1 MKLAYRITRSR
12 STHARRLAFAAKFV
26 VAAAAVLFCFA
37 TPSHAQS
44 LCPLTNSQTICL
56 DQLGSGT
63 TTVSGQATVRWVDV
77 KVNET
82 LYPKIRVISHK
93 FSVTVSPLGS
103 GLEVRATKAGTKF
116 DGAGLLV
123 DGGGLCQKNTIA
135 PCIGKLTIG
144 DTKVTVMTAKTGA
157 LTNATLGFNRNS
169 TGGTAIQICNG
180 SIPPAAGTNDKATPL
195 NCQNSVVVAENTTV
209 EIAVRPLTEYDRIDL
224 RDANGNSLSGQLQ
237 PHAKMDEPCSS
248 EEGQTQTC
256 LNPVKTTDKAVTGF
270 GMKSSS
276 IKIEL
281 DKAVKGTV
289 ETDAT
294 TGAFTLDLSS
304 LTKGQTITATQVK
317 PAPLTGVKPATTTVK
332 DVPAADS
339 TFALYTLGLVGVNVA
354 GASNT
359 GPSQQ
364 YFVSFD
370 TRLPI
375 PFLGRSFCG
384 ESDEGF
390 KMDYKC
396 WLWFNPRIASAPAP
410 ASSTLKSFS
419 SVNSLSSGLSGETL
433 GQITQTIEVH
443 SGAEY
448 ALFHGPR
455 VPTSTTVA
463 FKGGLSA
470 IIGGGIVT
478 PINPT
483 SNASIFV
490 LNNNLGNQ
498 FTTNALSG
506 GPQTFAQTYP
516 ILASALCGTGT
527 GRYGFT
533 STPPCTPSA
542 NTYSNVA
549 FVLPN
554 RSRFY
559 RDYFIGLRLRTYFFS
574 GDCTHKIDKAAEN
587 ATTSCK
593 AANIYPGTFDVRLGQ
608 DETVTGGYLRS
619 AILTTSASYPLPGTS
634 GAVRI
639 FGSTYISMNRN
650 RNSPALALLAAS
662 STIPI
667 TDPTVVVQPIRP
679 SDHDYF
685 RLGLGVDLVPLISK
699 WVSPPKT
706 TTGSSTTAAAPPAA
720 TP

>member
-1 MKLAYRITRSR
+1 M
-12 STHARRLAFAAKFV
+12 
-26 VAAAAVLFCFA
+26 
-37 TPSHAQS
+37 
-44 LCPLTNSQTICL
+44 
-56 DQLGSGT
+56 
-63 TTVSGQATVRWVDV
+63 
-77 KVNET
+77 NET

-93 FSVTVSPLGS
+93 FAVAVSALGS
-103 GLEVRATKAGTKF
+103 GLEIRATQSGTPF
-116 DGAGLLV
+116 TVEGLLV
-123 DGGGLCQKNTIA
+123 DGGGLCQKNTTT
-135 PCIGKLTIG
+135 PCIDKLTIG
-144 DTKVTVMTAKTGA
+144 DTKVTVKTGVTI
-157 LTNATLGFNRNS
+157 LSDEATLGFNRKP
-169 TGGTAIQICNG
+169 TGGTAIGICTG
-180 SIPPAAGTNDKATPL
+180 SIPPAPGSNAPATPL
-195 NCQNSVVVAENTTV
+195 RCGAGISVAKNTTV
-209 EIAVRPLTEYDRIDL
+209 EIPVRPLTEYDRIDL
-224 RDANGNSLSGQLQ
+224 QDLKAKPAVSIGPLRPG
-237 PHAKMDEPCSS
+237 PKMDDPCSS
-248 EEGQTQTC
+248 EDGKTQPC
-256 LNPVKTTDKAVTGF
+256 LNPVKTTDKVVTGF
-270 GMKSSS
+270 GPPSVS
-276 IKIEL
+276 IQIEL

-289 ETDAT
+289 KTDAT
-294 TGAFTLDLSS
+294 TGAFTFDLSS
-304 LTKGQTITATQVK
+304 LTKGQTITAQVT
-317 PAPLTGVKPATTTVK
+317 PAPATGVQPATATTTVK
-332 DVPAADS
+332 DAPAADS

-384 ESDEGF
+384 ETDEVF

-410 ASSTLKSFS
+410 ANSTLKSFS

-433 GQITQTIEVH
+433 GQITQTVEVH

-448 ALFHGPR
+448 SLFHGPR

-483 SNASIFV
+483 SSASIFV

-498 FTTNALSG
+498 FTENALG
-506 GPQTFAQTYP
+506 GGTPTFAQTYP

-533 STPPCTPSA
+533 SNPPCTPSA
-542 NTYSNVA
+542 STYSNVA

-559 RDYFIGLRLRTYFFS
+559 RDYFVGLRLRTYFFS
-574 GDCTHKIDKAAEN
+574 GDCTHKVDKAAEGVP
-587 ATTSCK
+587 TSCK

-608 DETVTGGYLRS
+608 DETVTGGYLRRLV
-619 AILTTSASYPLPGTS
+619 LTSTASYPLPGTS

-650 RNSPALALLAAS
+650 KNMPALALLAAS

-667 TDPTVVVQPIRP
+667 TDPTVVIQPIKP

-685 RLGLGVDLVPLISK
+685 RLGVGVDLVPLISK
-699 WVSPPKT
+699 WISPPKT
-706 TTGSSTTAAAPPAA
+706 TTDTGTAAAAPAAA

>member
-1 MKLAYRITRSR
+1 LKIAFRTNRSNLRFILCLELLARFSIVACT
-12 STHARRLAFAAKFV
+12 AALWLATSVWAQDSCMVSK
-26 VAAAAVLFCFA
+26 A
-37 TPSHAQS
+37 TPV
-44 LCPLTNSQTICL
+44 CL
-56 DQLGSGT
+56 DIPEAGQS
-63 TTVSGQATVRWVDV
+63 TVSGRATRGSVEVTVNGGTPYRNREVVDHKFIVDV
-77 KVNET
+77 GPLAPDIEIVAKKSGNSA
-82 LYPKIRVISHK
+82 YQARVIVGGHGQCPTDSAHPCIQK
-93 FSVTVSPLGS
+93 PIIGEASVTI
-103 GLEVRATKAGTKF
+103 KAGA
-116 DGAGLLV
+116 AGLSN
-123 DGGGLCQKNTIA
+123 G
-135 PCIGKLTIG
+135 
-144 DTKVTVMTAKTGA
+144 
-157 LTNATLGFNRNS
+157 ATLGLNRGKPGEEILTIS
-169 TGGTAIQICNG
+169 PAGTAAN
-180 SIPPAAGTNDKATPL
+180 ATVKVKTR
-195 NCQNSVVVAENTTV
+195 N
-209 EIAVRPLTEYDRIDL
+209 
-224 RDANGNSLSGQLQ
+224 LSGHDWIDISDPPNPPTLLAGPLHPQ
-237 PHAKMDEPCSS
+237 AKTVANCS
-248 EEGQTQTC
+248 ETEGAKPC

-270 GMKSSS
+270 ATKSST

-281 DKAVKGTV
+281 DNTEKGRV
-289 ETDAT
+289 IANAS
-294 TGAFTLDLSS
+294 TGEFSLDLSS
-304 LTKGQTITATQVK
+304 HTKGQTITATQID
-317 PAPLTGVKPATTTVK
+317 PAPGANVKPATTVVK
-332 DVPAADS
+332 EPPAADS

-354 GASNT
+354 GASDT

-370 TRLPI
+370 TRLPLPI
-375 PFLGRSFCG
+375 LGPRLCG
-384 ESDEGF
+384 DPDADF

-433 GQITQTIEVH
+433 GQITQTVEVH
-443 SGAEY
+443 SGAEFS
-448 ALFHGPR
+448 LFHGPR

-463 FKGGLSA
+463 FKGGLAA

-498 FTTNALSG
+498 FTENALG
-506 GPQTFAQTYP
+506 GGTRTFAQTYP

-533 STPPCTPSA
+533 SNPPCTPSA
-542 NTYSNVA
+542 STYSNVA

-559 RDYFIGLRLRTYFFS
+559 RDYFVGLRLRTYFFS
-574 GDCTHKIDKAAEN
+574 GDCTHKVDKAAEPVS
-587 ATTSCK
+587 TSCK

-608 DETVTGGYLRS
+608 DETVTGGYLRRLV
-619 AILTTSASYPLPGTS
+619 LTSTASYPLPGTS

-639 FGSTYISMNRN
+639 FGSTYVSMNRN
-650 RNSPALALLAAS
+650 RNMPALALLAAS

-667 TDPTVVVQPIRP
+667 TDPTVVIQPIKP

-685 RLGLGVDLVPLISK
+685 RLGVGVDLVPLISK
-699 WVSPPKT
+699 WISPPKT
-706 TTGSSTTAAAPPAA
+706 TTDKGTPAAAPAAA